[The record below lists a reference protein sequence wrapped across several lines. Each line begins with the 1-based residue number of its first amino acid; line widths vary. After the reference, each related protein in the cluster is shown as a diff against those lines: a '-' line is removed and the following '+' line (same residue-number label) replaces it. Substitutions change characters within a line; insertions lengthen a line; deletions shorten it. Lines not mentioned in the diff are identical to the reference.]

1 MFYVQESCV
10 VTDRAKIIFGLKRT
24 SPLPRVHAKLQCPG
38 IKHLKDN
45 KTGRKSYRDANA
57 NGSLIVMLMSM
68 IFVKTVW
75 LVVGR
80 LDVGSNLRPHLE
92 VPAIKIEP
100 EEQK

>member
-24 SPLPRVHAKLQCPG
+24 SPLPRVHATLQCPG

-75 LVVGR
+75 QKTPRGAAARQKFGPIFTTLV
-80 LDVGSNLRPHLE
+80 SP
-92 VPAIKIEP
+92 
-100 EEQK
+100 